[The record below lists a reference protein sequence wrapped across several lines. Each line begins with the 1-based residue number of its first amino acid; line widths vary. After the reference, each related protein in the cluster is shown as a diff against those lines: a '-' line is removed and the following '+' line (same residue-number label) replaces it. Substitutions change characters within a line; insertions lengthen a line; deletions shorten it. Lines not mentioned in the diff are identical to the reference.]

1 MTDHQYIYLCYG
13 KSPSVMRELRY
24 SVETLLP
31 EIGGDA
37 SRITIFTDQPRAFD
51 GGEERIVDI
60 GPRLAQMT
68 WGRTYMFRAKPL
80 VLAEALR
87 LHGRA
92 CVLLD
97 TDSFIRRGFDAEVA
111 RALAAGAAMN
121 SFVRKDPYPFFGR
134 YETTLPHLGRY
145 RFDAEKALML
155 NSGLVAARPEHLPL
169 LEDAV
174 ELLDRLWAAGLLRH
188 DLEQFAIAEAFRLGG
203 VPIRLINREFEHYC
217 PRWSKR
223 YMRRQLRRHRP
234 SPAGGRGG
242 RRPSIP
248 FSKTRVRLFK
258 GRWLLALA
266 IRSLTRRKPRRPGA
280 GGESAG

>member
-24 SVETLLP
+24 SIETLLP
-31 EIGGDA
+31 EIGGDS

-51 GGEERIVDI
+51 GGKERIVDI

-121 SFVRKDPYPFFGR
+121 QFRAQGSLSVLRPLRDDAAASRP
-134 YETTLPHLGRY
+134 LPLRCGKGA
-145 RFDAEKALML
+145 DAQFRPRR
-155 NSGLVAARPEHLPL
+155 GAARTSS
-169 LEDAV
+169 
-174 ELLDRLWAAGLLRH
+174 AARGRASNCSTGSGPP
-188 DLEQFAIAEAFRLGG
+188 DCFGTISSNSSSPRAFASGA
-203 VPIRLINREFEHYC
+203 
-217 PRWSKR
+217 S
-223 YMRRQLRRHRP
+223 
-234 SPAGGRGG
+234 
-242 RRPSIP
+242 
-248 FSKTRVRLFK
+248 
-258 GRWLLALA
+258 
-266 IRSLTRRKPRRPGA
+266 RSN
-280 GGESAG
+280 

>member
-24 SVETLLP
+24 SIETLLP
-31 EIGGDA
+31 EIGGDS
-37 SRITIFTDQPRAFD
+37 SRITIFTDEPRAFD
-51 GGEERIVDI
+51 GGKERIVDI

-68 WGRTYMFRAKPL
+68 WGRTYMFRAKPV

-97 TDSFIRRGFDAEVA
+97 TDSFIRRGFDAAVA
-111 RALAAGAAMN
+111 RALRSGAAMN
-121 SFVRKDPYPFFGR
+121 SFVCKDPYPFFGP

-145 RFDAEKALML
+145 SLDREKSLML

-169 LEDAV
+169 LDDALV
-174 ELLDRLWAAGLLRH
+174 LLDRLWAAGLIRH
-188 DLEQFAIAEAFRLGG
+188 DLEQFVVAEGFRLGG
-203 VPIRLINREFEHYC
+203 VPIQLIHREFEHYC

-223 YMRRQLRRHRP
+223 YMRRQLRRYRR
-234 SPAGGRGG
+234 SPAEARGG
-242 RRPSIP
+242 ARPSIP

-258 GRWLLALA
+258 GRSLLKLA
-266 IRSLTRRKPRRPGA
+266 IRSVTRRKPRRPD